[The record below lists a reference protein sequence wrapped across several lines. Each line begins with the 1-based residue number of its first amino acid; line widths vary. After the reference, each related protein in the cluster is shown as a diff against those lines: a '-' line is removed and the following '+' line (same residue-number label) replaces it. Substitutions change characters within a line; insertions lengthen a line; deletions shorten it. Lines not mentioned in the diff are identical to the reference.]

1 MFSLRAFLS
10 ASLAAAAI
18 GASPVSTAPA
28 EAWGRDGHRIVCDLA
43 YRYLTEAART
53 EIDRLVALDG
63 EFGHF
68 RDICSWADRVRSTT
82 HASTGPWHYI
92 NQERDDPVI
101 DPEDCSG
108 LGCITSAIDLH
119 AGILADTSNS
129 DEERLEALK
138 FLAHWLGDIHQ
149 PLHVSINGDRGGNDI
164 PVIWRGERHSNFH
177 RVWDSEILLDHM
189 GEEWPW
195 SAESERWSYLVES
208 LAAEIP
214 LNGVEVYT
222 ELNSIAW
229 AQESHD
235 IVRSRDFAYYWARPE
250 NTLEFGDAYYERGL
264 RISRQQLKQGGV
276 RLAGL
281 LNRIVADA
289 DLASVGTD
297 TGEGAVD

>member
-1 MFSLRAFLS
+1 MSVLRL
-10 ASLAAAAI
+10 LAAACLA
-18 GASPVSTAPA
+18 ASLFSVSPA
-28 EAWGRDGHRIVCDLA
+28 EAYGRDGHRIVCDLA
-43 YRYLTEAART
+43 YRYLTDQART
-53 EIDRLVALDG
+53 EIDRLVALDE
-63 EFGHF
+63 EFAHF
-68 RDICSWADRVRSTT
+68 RDVCSWADRVRSTT

-101 DPEDCSG
+101 NPEDCSP

-119 AGILADTSNS
+119 AGVFADRAQS
-129 DEERLEALK
+129 DEDRLEALK

-189 GEEWPW
+189 SEEWPW
-195 SAESERWSYLVES
+195 APESQRWVYLVES
-208 LAAEIP
+208 LASEIP
-214 LNGVEVYT
+214 LNGIEVYT
-222 ELNSIAW
+222 PLNSIAW

-250 NTLEFGDAYYERGL
+250 NTLEFGDAYYARGL
-264 RISRQQLKQGGV
+264 RINRHQLKQAGV

-281 LNRIVADA
+281 LNQIVAENSVAAVAAGA
-289 DLASVGTD
+289 DP
-297 TGEGAVD
+297 GAID